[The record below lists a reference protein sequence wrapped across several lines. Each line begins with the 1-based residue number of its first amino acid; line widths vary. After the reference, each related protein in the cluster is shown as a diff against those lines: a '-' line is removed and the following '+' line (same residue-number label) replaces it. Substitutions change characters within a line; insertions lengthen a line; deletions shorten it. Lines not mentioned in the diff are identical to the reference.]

1 MPLFYHKYVNY
12 VLAHS
17 VNYVI
22 TLYSRP
28 SKRIFDTDKVKE
40 RELKSFL
47 SFNKED
53 RETVWKIFDWN
64 KEELANKYVPFGI
77 DNFGNL
83 ICFDANNDKIVF
95 VNHEDMSVEA
105 IAENFDGFM
114 SGLYE

>member
-1 MPLFYHKYVNY
+1 MPLFYHNYVNY

-22 TLYSRP
+22 TLY
-28 SKRIFDTDKVKE
+28 K
-40 RELKSFL
+40 
-47 SFNKED
+47 
-53 RETVWKIFDWN
+53 TVWKIFDWN